1 MAEPKQE
8 DDNHINIKVVSQDHN
23 EVLFKISKTTPM
35 KKMMDA
41 YCKKQGIM
49 PTSVRFLFNG
59 ERLREGDTPQSL
71 QMENN
76 DIIDAMLQQI
86 GGY

>member
-1 MAEPKQE
+1 
-8 DDNHINIKVVSQDHN
+8 
-23 EVLFKISKTTPM
+23 M
-35 KKMMDA
+35 KKLMDA
-41 YCKKQGIM
+41 YCKKQGILS
-49 PTSVRFLFNG
+49 TSVRFLFNG
-59 ERLREGDTPQSL
+59 ERLRETDTPMSL